1 MHPTRG
7 TRIHLKGLQSPLEG
21 GPHPTGTQGQ
31 IRAPFAGTIYSTSL
45 LRPLL
50 FEHGREALNR
60 VRGSGMLGSPYA
72 QPPAGIA
79 GGQRVRGEAEELAG
93 RAGEF
98 GTAHDHR
105 LVPALLSVHHV
116 PSKKEQPSGQPPL
129 VAWRLTFSRTVDPTT
144 PRQARKFSR
153 FHAMSPSVD
162 SCRSTTA
169 RRT

>member
-1 MHPTRG
+1 
-7 TRIHLKGLQSPLEG
+7 
-21 GPHPTGTQGQ
+21 
-31 IRAPFAGTIYSTSL
+31 
-45 LRPLL
+45 
-50 FEHGREALNR
+50 
-60 VRGSGMLGSPYA
+60 
-72 QPPAGIA
+72 
-79 GGQRVRGEAEELAG
+79 
-93 RAGEF
+93 
-98 GTAHDHR
+98 
-105 LVPALLSVHHV
+105 V